1 MNNNGLSSNSLASDF
16 AGGKILVDRE
26 QLLAQATKT
35 LSVANQGLKSDNRIW
50 IKSSNKIKNDTSAKI
65 VNLVEKSTGAVL
77 ISFTT
82 QTSYAQSLGISEGG
96 VRQRIKL
103 KREFNYRVKQFILQ
117 DLRSYGIR
125 SQLK

>member
-35 LSVANQGLKSDNRIW
+35 LSVANYELKSDNRIW

-65 VNLVEKSTGAVL
+65 VNLVERSTGAVL

-103 KREFNYRVKQFILQ
+103 KREFNYRVK
-117 DLRSYGIR
+117 
-125 SQLK
+125 